1 MTTFS
6 TPPLLAAFG
15 VGPLELLLLLPFM
28 LLSLA
33 GTLFWLWMLIDCL
46 MNESGEGNDKLIWVL
61 VIIFIPLVG
70 SLLYF
75 FLQRPKRRQGR
86 LL

>member
-1 MTTFS
+1 MTSLPTLGLIGF
-6 TPPLLAAFG
+6 F
-15 VGPLELLLLLPFM
+15 ELLFVLPFM

-46 MNESGEGNDKLIWVL
+46 MNESSQGNDKLIWVL
-61 VIIFIPLVG
+61 VILFIPVIG
-70 SLLYF
+70 SLIYF
-75 FLQRPKRRQGR
+75 FLQRPKRREGR

>member
-1 MTTFS
+1 MIMTS
-6 TPPLLAAFG
+6 LPTPGLIGFF
-15 VGPLELLLLLPFM
+15 ELLFVLPFM

-46 MNESGEGNDKLIWVL
+46 MNESSQGNDKLIWVL
-61 VIIFIPLVG
+61 VILFIPVIG
-70 SLLYF
+70 SLIYF
-75 FLQRPKRRQGR
+75 FLQRPKRREGR

>member
-1 MTTFS
+1 MIMTSLPTLGLIGF
-6 TPPLLAAFG
+6 F
-15 VGPLELLLLLPFM
+15 ELLFVLPFM

-46 MNESGEGNDKLIWVL
+46 MNESSQGNDKLIWVL
-61 VIIFIPLVG
+61 VILFIPVIG
-70 SLLYF
+70 SLIYF
-75 FLQRPKRRQGR
+75 FLQRPKRREGR